1 MCERTLIPIHPLPRG
16 WTLPLPHKQRSRA
29 AEKFPMAAVLMWA
42 TSKFLMDGSMIAEE
56 RARDCHESRVTG
68 RERRGPLVGC
78 HMMLPEGAQGFLQ
91 GSPFSCDPTSLPI
104 SPFYNNFSMIS
115 ISQTPNFYVLKPGNT
130 EVKKTKQTNQQ
141 MRGHLY

>member
-1 MCERTLIPIHPLPRG
+1 
-16 WTLPLPHKQRSRA
+16 
-29 AEKFPMAAVLMWA
+29 
-42 TSKFLMDGSMIAEE
+42 
-56 RARDCHESRVTG
+56 
-68 RERRGPLVGC
+68 
-78 HMMLPEGAQGFLQ
+78 MMLPEGAQGFLQ